1 MIGRLLSWA
10 VVKERTTVTRTKF
23 YIKRFLMET
32 SLKTFSTSRKQGML
46 RYFKAL

>member
-23 YIKRFLMET
+23 YIKSFLMET
-32 SLKTFSTSRKQGML
+32 SLKTFSVEETRNAKV
-46 RYFKAL
+46 F